1 MTKTIMIQG
10 TCSNAGKS
18 ILTTALGRIFA
29 QEGYKVA
36 PFKAQNMTSN
46 ITIAG
51 GEMGLAQFIQAQ
63 ACKAV
68 PDVTMNPVLLK
79 PTGNASS
86 QVFLLG
92 KPEGVLSASKYHLE
106 FKDKAWQAIVT
117 SLQKLSREYE
127 VLVIEGAGS
136 PAEVNL
142 KENDIVNMRVAKEL
156 NAPVLLVADIDRGGA
171 LASIVGTLELLEPD
185 ERELVKGLVINKFR
199 GDFNLLKPALE
210 FLENKT
216 GKPVVGVIPYFTD
229 INIPEEDSLGQ
240 KVAEPKHP
248 LTTVTEEDFDSLAEL
263 VKKNINMTLIYKIM
277 GLL

>member
-1 MTKTIMIQG
+1 MKG
-10 TCSNAGKS
+10 
-18 ILTTALGRIFA
+18 
-29 QEGYKVA
+29 
-36 PFKAQNMTSN
+36 
-46 ITIAG
+46 
-51 GEMGLAQFIQAQ
+51 
-63 ACKAV
+63 
-68 PDVTMNPVLLK
+68 
-79 PTGNASS
+79 
-86 QVFLLG
+86 
-92 KPEGVLSASKYHLE
+92 
-106 FKDKAWQAIVT
+106 
-117 SLQKLSREYE
+117 
-127 VLVIEGAGS
+127 
-136 PAEVNL
+136 VNL